1 MSDLTTD
8 NIKQSLQSRLGS
20 RKYIDKTFWVLFMI
34 LICSSIVCY
43 FSAASQDIS
52 MAIRQGESY
61 YGIIFKHIGFF
72 ALGIAVAYIIQ
83 FLPSWVIR
91 AAGYVCFAI
100 SVCCLVLTFVP
111 GFKVG
116 VGGVYRWVKI
126 PGLPVFQP
134 SEAAKPFLVIVVS
147 DLLSRIRTEQDRKR
161 YFWITLA
168 LTGIVCLLI
177 LPNNLST
184 TLLIGIVM
192 LCLMVLARIP
202 MKWIGSIVGIALL
215 VLGIGYAVVY
225 NVYVKPGKEMT
236 GPMKRAVVW
245 VERFDNKFKSD
256 NPTDELI
263 ITKENYQAVM
273 ADVAVAR
280 GGKSIFGVGPG
291 NSIQRYRLP
300 EADKDYIFA
309 IIVEEW
315 GIFGAVFLILIYLA
329 ILFRACYTS
338 STYTDYSA
346 MLMVMGLALML
357 TIQAFISMEVAVGLG
372 PVTGQNLPLM
382 SSGGTSTV
390 FTCIYFGIM
399 MAVSREQKQLKAQ
412 EQIATEESWKN
423 VPIIKE

>member
-1 MSDLTTD
+1 
-8 NIKQSLQSRLGS
+8 
-20 RKYIDKTFWVLFMI
+20 
-34 LICSSIVCY
+34 
-43 FSAASQDIS
+43 
-52 MAIRQGESY
+52 
-61 YGIIFKHIGFF
+61 
-72 ALGIAVAYIIQ
+72 
-83 FLPSWVIR
+83 
-91 AAGYVCFAI
+91 
-100 SVCCLVLTFVP
+100 
-111 GFKVG
+111 
-116 VGGVYRWVKI
+116 
-126 PGLPVFQP
+126 
-134 SEAAKPFLVIVVS
+134 
-147 DLLSRIRTEQDRKR
+147 
-161 YFWITLA
+161 
-168 LTGIVCLLI
+168 
-177 LPNNLST
+177 
-184 TLLIGIVM
+184 
-192 LCLMVLARIP
+192 
-202 MKWIGSIVGIALL
+202 
-215 VLGIGYAVVY
+215 
-225 NVYVKPGKEMT
+225 
-236 GPMKRAVVW
+236 
-245 VERFDNKFKSD
+245 
-256 NPTDELI
+256 
-263 ITKENYQAVM
+263 M

-338 STYTDYSA
+338 SAYTDYSA

-423 VPIIKE
+423 VPIIEE